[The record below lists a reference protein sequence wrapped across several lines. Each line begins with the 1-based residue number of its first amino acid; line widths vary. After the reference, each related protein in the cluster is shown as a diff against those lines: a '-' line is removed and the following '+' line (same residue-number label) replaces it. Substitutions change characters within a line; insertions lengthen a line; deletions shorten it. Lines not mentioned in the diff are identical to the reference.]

1 MDNNNCRYRM
11 VSRRHSTRFARVVS
25 AVFLLTLIGTTSYA
39 ASDADGSDDATDILV
54 ASIDVILPSADK
66 PKKTASGGE
75 DKNESCAEWA
85 NAGECVSNPD
95 YMLEN
100 CAASCSTEDDN
111 ATDDDNQ
118 ANEKDVRKGRA
129 YIYQGEDAAIGAFR
143 FAENYSTYFK
153 NEMIPTAT
161 VLDIARNLQTSLSNS
176 DSEYTPPN
184 DITHCGGDSNK
195 KSRPCSAGKLWKRA
209 EDFRKDDMHDA
220 GELYFLFMKHE

>member
-1 MDNNNCRYRM
+1 M
-11 VSRRHSTRFARVVS
+11 VSRCHSTKFARVVS
-25 AVFLLTLIGTTSYA
+25 AVFLLALTSYA
-39 ASDADGSDDATDILV
+39 APDGSDDSTDILV
-54 ASIDVILPSADK
+54 ASIDVILPSAEK
-66 PKKTASGGE
+66 PKKAASGGE

-100 CAASCSTEDDN
+100 CAASCSSASATEDDN
-111 ATDDDNQ
+111 ATDDENQ

-161 VLDIARNLQTSLSNS
+161 VLEIARNLQTSLSNS

-184 DITHCGGDSNK
+184 DITHCGVDSNK

-220 GELYFLFMKHE
+220 GELYFLCMHKT

>member
-1 MDNNNCRYRM
+1 MENNNGRDRV
-11 VSRRHSTRFARVVS
+11 VSRRYSTKFARVVS
-25 AVFLLTLIGTTSYA
+25 AVVLLTLIGKSYA
-39 ASDADGSDDATDILV
+39 ASDGTDESDIVV
-54 ASIDVILPSADK
+54 ASIDVVLPSADK
-66 PKKTASGGE
+66 PRKTASEGE

-111 ATDDDNQ
+111 TTDNDNE
-118 ANEKDVRKGRA
+118 NDVRTGRA

-153 NEMIPTAT
+153 NEMIPTST
-161 VLDIARNLQTSLSNS
+161 VLDVARELQTSLSNS
-176 DSEYTPPN
+176 GTEYTPPN

-220 GELYFLFMKHE
+220 GEL